1 MYVLT
6 IARIDCKSL
15 VAISMQIVPLCELI
29 LILSNEVR
37 KLVSGFSAL
46 LIVWATLQEFR
57 EVRSSRVIL
66 ILIFTLWSFK
76 VYIICSSS
84 NFVITF

>member
-15 VAISMQIVPLCELI
+15 VAISMQIVPLYELI